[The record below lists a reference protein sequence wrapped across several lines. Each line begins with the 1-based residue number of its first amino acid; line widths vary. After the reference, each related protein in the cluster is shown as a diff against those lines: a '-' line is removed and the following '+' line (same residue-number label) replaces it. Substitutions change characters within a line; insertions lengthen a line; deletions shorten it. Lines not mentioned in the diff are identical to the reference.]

1 MGSDSTSGDT
11 DNSVELHDEDVSG
24 PIVDRRTTLSL
35 LSATGLASLAGCL
48 GGSDSS
54 PDDGNSSNKADKTD
68 NANKNT
74 EKTDSTSTSG
84 QVKTG
89 GTLNAGLF
97 TGSIDKLDPP
107 YISDQKIFPV
117 MANIFNGLVWLKED
131 LTIRG
136 DLAKDWTVSNDGKT
150 FTFQLREGVKFHND
164 TDFTAEDV
172 KYTINRTISKE
183 TPAAPKLAP
192 LKPIDEG
199 GVVIKN
205 DYTVQLNFKKAYA
218 PALIYLT
225 RGPGRAATIVNKEAI
240 EKMGK
245 DQYNV
250 TPVGTGP
257 FKVEKHETG
266 DVLKL
271 KAFKDYFKT
280 DENDKQLP
288 YLDGIEITPIPEPA
302 TIVNAIKS
310 EDVNFISS
318 VPLESVSAV
327 EEANDVSAIRAPGVN
342 FSGLCLNNMREP
354 FTSKKVRQAVAKL
367 IDNEAFVQNAF
378 FGNALPDTGPL
389 NKGTKWVWRD
399 DKPSYQNYNP
409 EKGKQILKTEGADGA
424 SFKITTTKG
433 GLRSAKI
440 VRQQLNGHGLNV
452 EINQV
457 TSSTFSDIL
466 FDSNFDAT
474 IIGSGGDPDP
484 DQSLYNFFRLPDN
497 DGVWNFMQYESQT
510 VHDLLGKQ
518 REQLDRSE
526 RKKTLRDIE
535 DQLIEDAPFAFLY
548 HEDDIAGKQK
558 NVKGYSPIPGL
569 RYFDTVWLDE

>member
-1 MGSDSTSGDT
+1 MGSDSMSEDT
-11 DNSVELHDEDVSG
+11 DDSRELHDEDLSG
-24 PIVDRRTTLSL
+24 PVVNRRTTLSL
-35 LSATGLASLAGCL
+35 LSATGFAGLAGCL
-48 GGSDSS
+48 GGSDGS
-54 PDDGNSSNKADKTD
+54 PDDGNGNSNAG
-68 NANKNT
+68 
-74 EKTDSTSTSG
+74 KTDSTSTTG
-84 QVKTG
+84 QIKTG
-89 GTLNAGLF
+89 GTLKAGWF

-107 YISDQKIFPV
+107 YISDQKLFPV

-150 FTFQLREGVKFHND
+150 FTFQLHEGVKFHNG
-164 TDFTAEDV
+164 TEFTAEDV

-192 LKPIDEG
+192 LKPVDEG
-199 GVVIKN
+199 GIVIKD

-240 EKMGK
+240 EKMG

-257 FKVEKHETG
+257 FKVEKHEMGT
-266 DVLKL
+266 VLKL
-271 KAFKDYFKT
+271 TAFKDYFKT
-280 DENDKQLP
+280 DKNGKQLP
-288 YLDGIEITPIPEPA
+288 YLDGVEINPVPDPA
-302 TIVNAIKS
+302 TIVNAIRAG
-310 EDVNFISS
+310 DVEFISS
-318 VPLESVSAV
+318 IPLEKVSDVKSANNVAV
-327 EEANDVSAIRAPGVN
+327 IRAPGVN
-342 FSGLCLNNMREP
+342 FSGLCLNNTREP

-389 NKGTKWVWRD
+389 NKGTEWVWRD
-399 DKPSYQNYNP
+399 DKPNYQDYDP
-409 EKGKQILKTEGADGA
+409 EKAKQILKNEGADGS

-440 VRQQLNGHGLNV
+440 ARQQLNSHGLNV

-457 TSSTFSDIL
+457 TSSAFSDIL

-484 DQSLYNFFRLPDN
+484 DQSLYNFFRLPDK
-497 DGVWNFMQYESQT
+497 DGVWNFMQYKSQT
-510 VHDLLGKQ
+510 VHDLLGNQ

-535 DQLIEDAPFAFLY
+535 DQLIKDAPFAFLY
-548 HEDDIAGKQK
+548 HEDDIAGKRK